1 MSPLAPLVLPPCS
14 SDVLD
19 RFRTDIS
26 KDEHF
31 RGREE
36 RTGRRIFV
44 KQVRDPASGL
54 REFEALRRLAAA
66 PGEVLVPRP
75 LALTDSELHLELVE
89 GIRLYDLLRLL
100 RQIGDGEPELRPAA
114 RGGARRLLGRA
125 RRRVERMQALLG
137 EAAGAIST
145 GPYPCAVKV
154 EGMFAL
160 LSELLGLPP
169 LDATIQAELAGFRQR
184 WEATASV
191 PFRDATPKNII
202 VAVEALAIG
211 RHPGEA
217 ARRAALA
224 RLLAGE
230 GEDFWREVPLFDIDF
245 ASVEHL
251 TVPEDDMVSLLG
263 HEASFRAL
271 TEVGAAD
278 AAPVAEELAEI
289 ASGNPPRA
297 ALAFFVRYL
306 RFAGRK
312 VAYRVVNPVGG
323 ATRFRHDRFGFY
335 FQALPRLLAA
345 LDPTLVA
352 ALPATL
358 ARWSAIGTAALPF
371 DRAGGGGRDAYLAFV
386 GRPVDYW
393 QESPLELAA
402 RPRRAARP

>member
-1 MSPLAPLVLPPCS
+1 MSPPAPLALPPCWP
-14 SDVLD
+14 DVLD
-19 RFRTDIS
+19 RFRADIS

-36 RTGRRIFV
+36 GSGRGIFV
-44 KQVRDPASGL
+44 KQVRDPANGR
-54 REFEALRRLAAA
+54 REFEALRCLAAA
-66 PGEVLVPRP
+66 PGETLVPRP
-75 LALTDSELHLELVE
+75 LDLTDSELHLELVE

-100 RQIGDGEPELRPAA
+100 RQIGDGEPQLGPVA
-114 RGGARRLLGRA
+114 GDVARRLLGRA
-125 RRRVERMQALLG
+125 RRRAERMQALLG
-137 EAAGAIST
+137 EAAGSLST
-145 GPYPCAVKV
+145 GPYPCAIKV
-154 EGMFAL
+154 EGMFSL
-160 LSELLGLPP
+160 LSELFGLPP
-169 LDATIQAELAGFRQR
+169 LDDAMRVELDAFRER
-184 WEATASV
+184 WDAAVSV

-202 VAVEALAIG
+202 VAVEALAVG

-224 RLLAGE
+224 RLLADGDE
-230 GEDFWREVPLFDIDF
+230 AFWREVPLFDIDF

-278 AAPVAEELAEI
+278 AAPVAGELAEI
-289 ASGNPPRA
+289 ARRNPPRA